1 MNYSILECCGCNKKF
16 NSIKSLEFH
25 NKICIYNIYKNNNNK
40 PIDKQLLNNVSKII
54 NLFSLYEL
62 NYNSIIN
69 KNKLLN
75 DIKISYILNNK
86 NEYYIYIY
94 KLIEQIKLD
103 ELKYIDLINIIS
115 NIYFIHN
122 NDILDIINCCKKSYN
137 NIINR

>member
-1 MNYSILECCGCNKKF
+1 MNYSKLECTGCNKKF

-25 NKICIYNIYKNNNNK
+25 NKICIYNIYKNNNNR
-40 PIDKQLLNNVSKII
+40 PIDKQLLNDVAKII
-54 NLFSLYEL
+54 NLFNLYDL
-62 NYNSIIN
+62 NQYSIIE

-94 KLIEQIKLD
+94 KIVEQIALD

-122 NDILDIINCCKKSYN
+122 NDILDIINCCKKSYT
-137 NIINR
+137 NIISR